1 MNSLRGITRKI
12 DAMLLMVIA
21 GLVLGLA
28 ISYNYYQSRKMTVAE
43 NENLAASL
51 LAYGLPAEAARVL
64 EENIR
69 RQPLSDRSMKL
80 RKALVD
86 IYMNELNDFDKALTE
101 LVYLKTHTPTS
112 EIASASEEKIRY
124 CLNRLGRVYDV
135 ERSRMLASGENPI
148 ENNVASHTVVRLG
161 NRHAISV
168 DDLKMRLRTMN
179 IAEAQLNKETLDG
192 IISAM
197 TQELLLNRAAE
208 RENLKKDPEFVAR
221 VRKFENSLA
230 ISTYLNNRLFKDKK
244 LDEQQRQQALA
255 DEINRLAQAEAMT
268 INREV
273 ISSAF
278 PGLASAAAGLTGA
291 SSGN

>member
-12 DAMLLMVIA
+12 DAMLLMIIA

-43 NENLAASL
+43 NEDLAANL

-69 RQPLSDRSMKL
+69 RQPLSDRSMRL

-86 IYMNELNDFDKALTE
+86 IYMSELNDFDKALTE
-101 LVYLKTHTPTS
+101 LVFLKIHTPAS
-112 EIASASEEKIRY
+112 DIASASEEKIRY
-124 CLNRLGRVYDV
+124 CLNRLGRVYDA
-135 ERSRMLASGENPI
+135 ERSRMLASGENPV

-161 NRHAISV
+161 NRHAVGV

-179 IAEAQLNKETLDG
+179 ISEAQLNKEALDG
-192 IISAM
+192 VISAM

-255 DEINRLAQAEAMT
+255 DEINRLAKAEAMT
-268 INREV
+268 INRDV
-273 ISSAF
+273 INSAF
-278 PGLASAAAGLTGA
+278 PGLASAPSSLTDT

>member
-28 ISYNYYQSRKMTVAE
+28 ISYNYYQSRKITVAE
-43 NENLAASL
+43 NENLAANL

-101 LVYLKTHTPTS
+101 LVFLKTHTPTS

-124 CLNRLGRVYDV
+124 CLNRLGRVYDA
-135 ERSRMLASGENPI
+135 ERSRMLEAGENPV

-179 IAEAQLNKETLDG
+179 ISEAQLNKETLDG
-192 IISAM
+192 VIGAM
-197 TQELLLNRAAE
+197 THELLLSRAAE

-268 INREV
+268 INRDV

-278 PGLASAAAGLTGA
+278 PGLASGTSGLTGA

>member
-12 DAMLLMVIA
+12 DAMLLMIIA

-43 NENLAASL
+43 NENLAANL

-64 EENIR
+64 EENVR

-101 LVYLKTHTPTS
+101 LVFLKTHTPPS
-112 EIASASEEKIRY
+112 DIASASEEKIRY
-124 CLNRLGRVYDV
+124 CLNRLGRVYDA
-135 ERSRMLASGENPI
+135 ERSRMLAAGENPV

-161 NRHAISV
+161 NRHAVSV
-168 DDLKMRLRTMN
+168 DDLKMRLRAMN
-179 IAEAQLNKETLDG
+179 ISDTQLNKETLDG
-192 IISAM
+192 VISAM

-268 INREV
+268 INRDV

-278 PGLASAAAGLTGA
+278 PGLASGA
-291 SSGN
+291 SNLSGTNSEN

>member
-12 DAMLLMVIA
+12 DAMLLMIIA

-28 ISYNYYQSRKMTVAE
+28 ISYNYYQSRKMTVSE
-43 NENLAASL
+43 NEDLAANL

-86 IYMNELNDFDKALTE
+86 IYMSELNDYDKALTE
-101 LVYLKTHTPTS
+101 LVFLKTHTPAS

-135 ERSRMLASGENPI
+135 ERSRMLAGGENPVI
-148 ENNVASHTVVRLG
+148 NNVASHTVVRLG
-161 NRHAISV
+161 NRHALSV

-179 IAEAQLNKETLDG
+179 ISETQLNKETVDG
-192 IISAM
+192 VISAM

-208 RENLKKDPEFVAR
+208 RENLKKDPEFIAR

-268 INREV
+268 INRDV
-273 ISSAF
+273 VNAAF
-278 PGLASAAAGLTGA
+278 PGLASSSASLTGEG
-291 SSGN
+291 SGN

>member
-101 LVYLKTHTPTS
+101 LVFLKTHTPIS

-124 CLNRLGRVYDV
+124 CLNRLGRVYDA
-135 ERSRMLASGENPI
+135 ERSRMLEAGENPV
-148 ENNVASHTVVRLG
+148 ENNVASNTLVRLG
-161 NRHAISV
+161 NRHAVSV

-179 IAEAQLNKETLDG
+179 ISEAQLNKETLDG
-192 IISAM
+192 VISAM
-197 TQELLLNRAAE
+197 TQELLLSRAAE
-208 RENLKKDPEFVAR
+208 RENMKKDPEFVAR

-268 INREV
+268 INRDV
-273 ISSAF
+273 INSAF
-278 PGLASAAAGLTGA
+278 PGLASATSGLTG
-291 SSGN
+291 SSYGN